1 MGRFSSSPGPL
12 AILKL
17 TYHFAFCALMALAYI
32 LSFSQLELDSLA
44 SDDCTSTSDELK
56 RKWRREPRK
65 CETAALVARSLLLT
79 QKTSGKAIGL
89 PNYQKH

>member
-1 MGRFSSSPGPL
+1 MGRFSSFPGPL

-17 TYHFAFCALMALAYI
+17 TYHFAFCALMALASI
-32 LSFSQLELDSLA
+32 LSFPQLELDSLA
-44 SDDCTSTSDELK
+44 SDCCITTSDELK
-56 RKWRREPRK
+56 RKWNHELRK
-65 CETAALVARSLLLT
+65 CETSALVAMSLLLT